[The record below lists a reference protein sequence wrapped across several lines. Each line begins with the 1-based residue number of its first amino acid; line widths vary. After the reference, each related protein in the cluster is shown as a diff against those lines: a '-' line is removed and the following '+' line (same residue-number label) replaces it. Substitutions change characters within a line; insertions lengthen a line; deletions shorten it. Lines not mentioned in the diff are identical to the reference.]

1 MTISGDGSPVN
12 TGSAED
18 ASRSWS
24 RGKVRFLRI
33 AETGTRVP
41 RKYLPDNLEIEALQ
55 GFGPRLPI
63 RPLEHG
69 IGFAITYDLFLDSVP
84 FECAAEPQ

>member
-1 MTISGDGSPVN
+1 MLSSGRMSMDDNFRRWLACKHGI
-12 TGSAED
+12 
-18 ASRSWS
+18 R
-24 RGKVRFLRI
+24 RGRQEGQDHF
-33 AETGTRVP
+33 
-41 RKYLPDNLEIEALQ
+41 NLLARYRGIVLHSEIEALQ